1 MSVPPSFPI
10 GAGHTSDVPYLWQSE
25 TAMPLT
31 PTQMALAGVMLGFW
45 SNFAAGGD
53 PNGAS
58 LPAWPRYDAQAPQRI
73 GFLAGGQTEEIS
85 ADAYAQEHHCALWDA
100 LRPAKAP

>member
-1 MSVPPSFPI
+1 
-10 GAGHTSDVPYLWQSE
+10 
-25 TAMPLT
+25 MPLT
-31 PTQMALAGVMLGFW
+31 ATQMTLARIMLGLW

-73 GFLAGGQTEEIS
+73 GFLAGGGGENIS
-85 ADAYAQEHHCALWDA
+85 GEAYAEEHHCTLWNALM
-100 LRPAKAP
+100 P